1 MAGYTYSKRKKQV
14 KTVKKQSIQA
24 RKNIDTEYE
33 LPAAPYGLKHVDP
46 VYMLTDGFAK
56 RFDAVGT
63 EHSRQMAGNSEQ
75 FQRTD
80 GENSSTGGGLG
91 SRKVND
97 REPTVAAD
105 SRRESDECNFADKFS
120 SYAFRGGKL
129 ANAVMAGQGRQVFT
143 VCLSRALGRSFH
155 GSERQKKLLGS
166 ANDFHVGNT
175 SARVMFNRDAQSAV
189 SLVTDALRGST
200 RILELFRNLANGSDQ
215 RSDTPLEMRNI
226 DTLKMAFPF
235 LQTDDDK
242 RLLLSCKSRLKE
254 LENSK
259 NLKSENAARLLRA
272 AVIKHTAV
280 LRRKEEQQRNFLTK
294 LNEINS
300 NVREAEKLFSSDGF
314 AEQALREAE
323 ELIEGTPPD
332 DDKRRKASFE
342 AASAVAD
349 FFSGLRGDENGTARQ
364 NEANQPE
371 TGAPEKTTKS

>member
-14 KTVKKQSIQA
+14 KTAKKQYSQTQKSIG
-24 RKNIDTEYE
+24 KEYE
-33 LPAAPYGLKHVDP
+33 FSVPATGLKNADP

-63 EHSRQMAGNSEQ
+63 ERARQMAGNSEQ

-80 GENSSTGGGLG
+80 RGNSDPGGGLG
-91 SRKVND
+91 SRKGNN
-97 REPTVAAD
+97 RESAGFAD
-105 SRRESDECNFADKFS
+105 SRRESDECHFADKFS

-129 ANAVMAGQGRQVFT
+129 ANAIMAGQGRQVFT
-143 VCLSRALGRSFH
+143 VCLSRALGRSFR
-155 GSERQKKLLGS
+155 GSERQKKLLDS

-175 SARVMFNRDAQSAV
+175 SAKVVFNRDSQSAV

-200 RILELFRNLANGSDQ
+200 RILELFRNLANGSGQ

-242 RLLLSCKSRLKE
+242 RILQSCKSRLKE

-259 NLKSENAARLLRA
+259 EPSSAEAARLLRA
-272 AVIKHTAV
+272 AVIKQTAV

-323 ELIEGTPPD
+323 ELMEGTPPD
-332 DDKRRKASFE
+332 DDKRRKAAFE

-349 FFSGLRGDENGTARQ
+349 FFSGLRGDENGAARQ

-371 TGAPEKTTKS
+371 NGAPEETTKS

>member
-14 KTVKKQSIQA
+14 KTAKKQYQHTRKSIG
-24 RKNIDTEYE
+24 KEYE
-33 LPAAPYGLKHVDP
+33 FSVPATGLKNADP
-46 VYMLTDGFAK
+46 VYMLTDNFAK

-63 EHSRQMAGNSEQ
+63 EHARQMAGNIEQ

-80 GENSSTGGGLG
+80 RENSDPGGGLG
-91 SRKVND
+91 SRKGNN
-97 REPTVAAD
+97 RESTGFAD
-105 SRRESDECNFADKFS
+105 SRRESDECHFADKFS
-120 SYAFRGGKL
+120 SYAFRGGNL
-129 ANAVMAGQGRQVFT
+129 ANAIMAGQGRQVFT

-155 GSERQKKLLGS
+155 GSERQKELLDS
-166 ANDFHVGNT
+166 ASNFRVGNT
-175 SARVMFNRDAQSAV
+175 SAKVVFNRDSQSAV

-200 RILELFRNLANGSDQ
+200 RILELFRNLANGSGQ
-215 RSDTPLEMRNI
+215 RSDTPLEIRNI
-226 DTLKMAFPF
+226 DTLKIAFPF

-242 RLLLSCKSRLKE
+242 RLLQSCKSRLKE

-259 NLKSENAARLLRA
+259 EPSSAEAARLLRA
-272 AVIKHTAV
+272 AVIKQTAV

-323 ELIEGTPPD
+323 ELMEGTPPD
-332 DDKRRKASFE
+332 DDKRRKAAFE

-349 FFSGLRGDENGTARQ
+349 FFSGLRGDENGAARQ

-371 TGAPEKTTKS
+371 NGAPEETTKS

>member
-14 KTVKKQSIQA
+14 KTAKKQYSQMRKSIG
-24 RKNIDTEYE
+24 KEYE
-33 LPAAPYGLKHVDP
+33 FSVQATGLKNSDP
-46 VYMLTDGFAK
+46 VYMLTDSFAK

-63 EHSRQMAGNSEQ
+63 EHARQMAGNHEHSQ
-75 FQRTD
+75 DT
-80 GENSSTGGGLG
+80 
-91 SRKVND
+91 D
-97 REPTVAAD
+97 RENTSSGGVLKSREGESRNSARFAD
-105 SRRESDECNFADKFS
+105 SRRESDECHFADKFS

-129 ANAVMAGQGRQVFT
+129 ANAIMAGQGRQVFT

-155 GSERQKKLLGS
+155 GSERQKKLLDS
-166 ANDFHVGNT
+166 ANDLHVGNT
-175 SARVMFNRDAQSAV
+175 SAKVVFNRDSQSAV

-200 RILELFRNLANGSDQ
+200 RILELFKNLANGSGQ

-226 DTLKMAFPF
+226 DTLKIAFPF

-242 RLLLSCKSRLKE
+242 RLLQSCKSRLKE
-254 LENSK
+254 LEKSK
-259 NLKSENAARLLRA
+259 EPSSAEAARLLRA
-272 AVIKHTAV
+272 AVIKQTAV

-323 ELIEGTPPD
+323 ELMEGTPPD
-332 DDKRRKASFE
+332 GDKRRKAAFE

-349 FFSGLRGDENGTARQ
+349 FFSGLRGDENGAAQQ

-371 TGAPEKTTKS
+371 NGAPEETTKS

>member
-1 MAGYTYSKRKKQV
+1 M
-14 KTVKKQSIQA
+14 
-24 RKNIDTEYE
+24 
-33 LPAAPYGLKHVDP
+33 
-46 VYMLTDGFAK
+46 
-56 RFDAVGT
+56 
-63 EHSRQMAGNSEQ
+63 
-75 FQRTD
+75 
-80 GENSSTGGGLG
+80 
-91 SRKVND
+91 
-97 REPTVAAD
+97 
-105 SRRESDECNFADKFS
+105 
-120 SYAFRGGKL
+120 
-129 ANAVMAGQGRQVFT
+129 
-143 VCLSRALGRSFH
+143 
-155 GSERQKKLLGS
+155 
-166 ANDFHVGNT
+166 
-175 SARVMFNRDAQSAV
+175 
-189 SLVTDALRGST
+189 
-200 RILELFRNLANGSDQ
+200 
-215 RSDTPLEMRNI
+215 EMRNI

-242 RLLLSCKSRLKE
+242 RLLMSCKSRLKE

-259 NLKSENAARLLRA
+259 NPKSENSARLLRA

-323 ELIEGTPPD
+323 ELMEGTPPD

>member
-1 MAGYTYSKRKKQV
+1 
-14 KTVKKQSIQA
+14 
-24 RKNIDTEYE
+24 
-33 LPAAPYGLKHVDP
+33 
-46 VYMLTDGFAK
+46 
-56 RFDAVGT
+56 
-63 EHSRQMAGNSEQ
+63 
-75 FQRTD
+75 
-80 GENSSTGGGLG
+80 
-91 SRKVND
+91 
-97 REPTVAAD
+97 
-105 SRRESDECNFADKFS
+105 
-120 SYAFRGGKL
+120 
-129 ANAVMAGQGRQVFT
+129 
-143 VCLSRALGRSFH
+143 
-155 GSERQKKLLGS
+155 
-166 ANDFHVGNT
+166 
-175 SARVMFNRDAQSAV
+175 MFNRDAQSAV

-200 RILELFRNLANGSDQ
+200 RILELFRNLANGSGQ

-259 NLKSENAARLLRA
+259 NPKSENSARLLRA

-323 ELIEGTPPD
+323 ELMEGTPPD

-342 AASAVAD
+342 AALAVAD

-371 TGAPEKTTKS
+371 TGAPEEITKS

>member
-1 MAGYTYSKRKKQV
+1 
-14 KTVKKQSIQA
+14 
-24 RKNIDTEYE
+24 
-33 LPAAPYGLKHVDP
+33 
-46 VYMLTDGFAK
+46 
-56 RFDAVGT
+56 
-63 EHSRQMAGNSEQ
+63 
-75 FQRTD
+75 
-80 GENSSTGGGLG
+80 
-91 SRKVND
+91 
-97 REPTVAAD
+97 
-105 SRRESDECNFADKFS
+105 
-120 SYAFRGGKL
+120 
-129 ANAVMAGQGRQVFT
+129 MAGQGRQVFT

-200 RILELFRNLANGSDQ
+200 RILELFRNLAKGSDQ

-259 NLKSENAARLLRA
+259 NPKSENAARLLRA

-323 ELIEGTPPD
+323 ELMEGTPPD
-332 DDKRRKASFE
+332 DDKRREASFE

>member
-1 MAGYTYSKRKKQV
+1 
-14 KTVKKQSIQA
+14 
-24 RKNIDTEYE
+24 
-33 LPAAPYGLKHVDP
+33 
-46 VYMLTDGFAK
+46 
-56 RFDAVGT
+56 
-63 EHSRQMAGNSEQ
+63 
-75 FQRTD
+75 
-80 GENSSTGGGLG
+80 
-91 SRKVND
+91 
-97 REPTVAAD
+97 
-105 SRRESDECNFADKFS
+105 
-120 SYAFRGGKL
+120 
-129 ANAVMAGQGRQVFT
+129 
-143 VCLSRALGRSFH
+143 
-155 GSERQKKLLGS
+155 
-166 ANDFHVGNT
+166 
-175 SARVMFNRDAQSAV
+175 MFNRDAQSAV

-200 RILELFRNLANGSDQ
+200 RILELFRNLANGSGQ
-215 RSDTPLEMRNI
+215 RSDAPLEMRNI

-242 RLLLSCKSRLKE
+242 RLILSCKSRLKE

-259 NLKSENAARLLRA
+259 NPKSENAARLLRS

-323 ELIEGTPPD
+323 ELMEGTPPD